1 MFGITRQS
9 YYKHFWQWESDTIEQ
24 EIIIKRVKEIRKAHP
39 VMGVRKLYNELCS
52 DTQGPEIKIG
62 RDGLFNLLSAY
73 SLLVKIRRRRVATTI
88 SNHTFRKYK
97 DLIKGIQPTS
107 ANQLWVSDIT
117 YWRTPFGFLY
127 ISFITD
133 AYSHKIVGYQLADN
147 MEAINNVRALKM
159 ALGTLEKPVEGLIH
173 HSDRGMQYC
182 SLDYVGLL
190 KKNNISISM
199 TQGGDPRDNA
209 IAERING
216 IIKSE
221 YLKHRKVTNKAQA
234 MELLNSTV
242 ELYNTKRPHLSNN
255 YLTPEQAHTMTGIL
269 KKQWKN
275 YYPVKI
281 TTVNQ

>member
-1 MFGITRQS
+1 
-9 YYKHFWQWESDTIEQ
+9 
-24 EIIIKRVKEIRKAHP
+24 
-39 VMGVRKLYNELCS
+39 MGVRKLYNELCS